1 MKEKTAAAYAR
12 YSTDNQTENSIEY
25 QMHEIT
31 GYCLK
36 NHIKLTHQ
44 FVDEG
49 CSGTNTD
56 RASFQRMIEAARRG
70 EFSNIIIYDISR
82 GSRDVADWFS
92 FRRLMRELH
101 VNVISCHQ
109 QLGDPLDPDAFLRE
123 FISVGLGQHMVLETR
138 QKSLDGMDAAAR
150 KGLFLGGV
158 TPFGFGVKNQR
169 YFIVESEA
177 VIVREVFRL
186 YADGYSYDYIMEKL
200 DLSHVI
206 GRHGAPM
213 SRNSLYYMLKNAR
226 YAGIYTWNAH
236 TYQVMRKYVG
246 RQGNPR
252 KTSIPSGAIPPI
264 VDMETFLRVQ
274 ERMKKNKNRT
284 SRPPIKKRV
293 FLLSG
298 LIHCARCGS
307 NYFAHVS
314 RAHGREYLY
323 YCCGNRYG
331 IRRKRYGCKSDPIRG
346 EALEAFVIDA
356 VKQCLLRG
364 TDFVA
369 LAEEI
374 AARFAKQQGAEDVTA
389 QRRELASV
397 NTRIQNGLKAI
408 LSGFDDDDLRVKIA
422 DLKEKK
428 AKLEIA
434 ISTAENI
441 GRAVNVPAL
450 AAMLR
455 QDVENLQSRSREEIQ
470 HTIRQHVPHIIAN
483 EDGTLTVTVGYL
495 LPGAAQRHYQK
506 SPDTQKTPENQG
518 LSGVVCSVAGA
529 VGDMFITHAPSYIA
543 WREFIYMPCA

>member
-177 VIVREVFRL
+177 AIVREVFRL
-186 YADGYSYDYIMEKL
+186 YADGYSYDYIMDKL

-246 RQGNPR
+246 RQDNPR

-264 VDMETFLRVQ
+264 VDMETLLRVQ
-274 ERMKKNKNRT
+274 ERMKKNKNRP

-293 FLLSG
+293 FLLSS
-298 LIHCARCGS
+298 IAR
-307 NYFAHVS
+307 AAARTTS
-314 RAHGREYLY
+314 RTSPARMVASISTTAAAIATASAASATAA
-323 YCCGNRYG
+323 RAT
-331 IRRKRYGCKSDPIRG
+331 R
-346 EALEAFVIDA
+346 FA
-356 VKQCLLRG
+356 VKRSKRSSSTPSSNACC
-364 TDFVA
+364 
-369 LAEEI
+369 
-374 AARFAKQQGAEDVTA
+374 AART
-389 QRRELASV
+389 S
-397 NTRIQNGLKAI
+397 
-408 LSGFDDDDLRVKIA
+408 
-422 DLKEKK
+422 
-428 AKLEIA
+428 
-434 ISTAENI
+434 
-441 GRAVNVPAL
+441 
-450 AAMLR
+450 
-455 QDVENLQSRSREEIQ
+455 SRSPR
-470 HTIRQHVPHIIAN
+470 
-483 EDGTLTVTVGYL
+483 
-495 LPGAAQRHYQK
+495 K
-506 SPDTQKTPENQG
+506 SPPA
-518 LSGVVCSVAGA
+518 S
-529 VGDMFITHAPSYIA
+529 PSSKA
-543 WREFIYMPCA
+543 HRMSRHSAASSPA

>member
-158 TPFGFGVKNQR
+158 TPFGFGVKDQR
-169 YFIVESEA
+169 YFIVPSEA
-177 VIVREVFRL
+177 AIVREVFRL

-246 RQGNPR
+246 RQDNPR

-264 VDMETFLRVQ
+264 VDMDTFLRVQ

-298 LIHCARCGS
+298 LIRCARCGC

-314 RAHGREYLY
+314 RVHGREYLY

-356 VKQCLLRG
+356 VKQCRHL
-364 TDFVA
+364 D
-369 LAEEI
+369 
-374 AARFAKQQGAEDVTA
+374 
-389 QRRELASV
+389 RREH
-397 NTRIQNGLKAI
+397 RPRGQ
-408 LSGFDDDDLRVKIA
+408 RP
-422 DLKEKK
+422 
-428 AKLEIA
+428 
-434 ISTAENI
+434 
-441 GRAVNVPAL
+441 RAGG
-450 AAMLR
+450 
-455 QDVENLQSRSREEIQ
+455 D
-470 HTIRQHVPHIIAN
+470 
-483 EDGTLTVTVGYL
+483 
-495 LPGAAQRHYQK
+495 AAQGRRK
-506 SPDTQKTPENQG
+506 SPEPQPRRNPAHDPPARPPHHRERGRHPHGHGRIPAPRCRTKALSEESRHAKNPRKSRTFGSCVFRGRGSKT
-518 LSGVVCSVAGA
+518 
-529 VGDMFITHAPSYIA
+529 
-543 WREFIYMPCA
+543 